1 MRVPHDRH
9 DRHRGRAIFSEYSF
23 RRGTETSATAR
34 VTQQVDQAFLKQSL
48 KTVAYAAVWI
58 PYMLLS
64 KRVVA
69 SGLRAY
75 ATNHQSSNVLGITAA
90 RWRRGALSSNH
101 DRRPSAPGRASLR
114 SPAPYGRGSGTAL

>member
-1 MRVPHDRH
+1 MEGWPDRAREVCVLVIPARRELISHRRCRVRYL
-9 DRHRGRAIFSEYSF
+9 RCEFRTTGTGRAIFSEYSF

-69 SGLRAY
+69 
-75 ATNHQSSNVLGITAA
+75 NVACARTRLITKV
-90 RWRRGALSSNH
+90 LM
-101 DRRPSAPGRASLR
+101 
-114 SPAPYGRGSGTAL
+114 